1 MEIDER
7 SKYKSDLYCIYC
19 GEDVDMDKEHSLECP
34 IIKGIPEMVLGVKPI
49 PGDHEWNLSLGRY
62 AILYTITPNAPEGH
76 RIGGHLSEKIRHRL
90 VYEEIAFKVGRLQ
103 LSMIAKKKHKVF
115 KWLEKKREEDI
126 KSGLKHLRDFAKAW
140 GFPESIVDEL
150 FEKEKVLLFN
160 FSPEEK
166 TPLFRN
172 EETYELI
179 YVPLKDLEN
188 ARRAAGLTKSLTK
201 I

>member
-1 MEIDER
+1 MKIDGN
-7 SKYKSDLYCIYC
+7 SKSKSNLYCIYC

-34 IIKGIPEMVLGVKPI
+34 IIKGIPEMVMGMKAI
-49 PGDHEWNLSLGRY
+49 SGDHEWNLSLGRY
-62 AILYTITPNAPEGH
+62 AILYTITPNATEGH
-76 RIGGHLSEKIRHRL
+76 RIGGHLSEKIRRRL
-90 VYEEIAFKVGRLQ
+90 VHEEIAFNVRRLQ
-103 LSMIAKKKHKVF
+103 LSMLAKKKHTVF
-115 KWLEKKREEDI
+115 KWLDKKRKRDI
-126 KSGLKHLRDFAKAW
+126 KSGLEHLRNFTKAW

-166 TPLFRN
+166 IPLFRN